1 MLHEGRLDGAVS
13 ARKLG
18 LGETVRVTTKMGD
31 PVERGRVKAASPRG
45 IMVVSSDGERTA
57 EHFFSEDFYLFHPE
71 PVLEQPVLLREDPR
85 KRNIMDMSPDE
96 RVAVKLRMLEQG
108 EEDPEMD
115 ASAAEAEPEDPS
127 AGEPPPEGPP
137 DTQVDTDAL
146 PADIKRAIITTKE
159 MDPEQVNTLLALVGD
174 AAVKGLNRAGVA
186 STEILGIGQ
195 KIQNAAYAVLTRH
208 GLARDTLKEVKK
220 K

>member
-1 MLHEGRLDGAVS
+1 
-13 ARKLG
+13 
-18 LGETVRVTTKMGD
+18 
-31 PVERGRVKAASPRG
+31 
-45 IMVVSSDGERTA
+45 
-57 EHFFSEDFYLFHPE
+57 
-71 PVLEQPVLLREDPR
+71 
-85 KRNIMDMSPDE
+85 
-96 RVAVKLRMLEQG
+96 
-108 EEDPEMD
+108 
-115 ASAAEAEPEDPS
+115 
-127 AGEPPPEGPP
+127 
-137 DTQVDTDAL
+137 
-146 PADIKRAIITTKE
+146 